1 MKIFVQLTF
10 TLVFIFNLVDGQYVH
25 VKDDFIGLVPP
36 ELYNFFSN
44 LSTDQIRI
52 LREAAT
58 KHAGKSEA
66 IDAEIRGQDPELAAN
81 SKSVFKAF
89 SNKMKNLSLSSRG
102 FISFVMQAIR
112 SAEHVKEIETLKT
125 IASHVILQWNRL
137 DKDTKTEL
145 TTAFPSIVKTLK
157 SATFSTFAKTIKTVV

>member
-1 MKIFVQLTF
+1 MKVLVQLTF
-10 TLVFIFNLVDGQYVH
+10 TFVFLVNLLHGQYVH
-25 VKDDFIGLVPP
+25 VKADFIGLVPP

-44 LSTDQIRI
+44 LSTDQITI
-52 LREAAT
+52 LREATT

-66 IDAEIRGQDPELAAN
+66 IDAEIQDRDPELAAK
-81 SKSVFKAF
+81 SKSVFTTF
-89 SNKMKNLSLSSRG
+89 SNKMKNLSGPSRG

-137 DKDTKTEL
+137 DEDTKTEL

-157 SATFSTFAKTIKTVV
+157 SSTFSTFAKTVKTVV